1 MATVSTDYLSW
12 KRERRKQMNVIV
24 DLTVSPFGVGLS
36 VSKYIAAC
44 HKIIDKAGLKSNLHA
59 YGTNIEGDW
68 DTVFKAVKECHKTLH
83 QMGVPRITSSIKVG
97 TRTDKNQS
105 MLDKIESVKN
115 KLD

>member
-1 MATVSTDYLSW
+1 
-12 KRERRKQMNVIV
+12 MNVIV
-24 DLTVSPFGVGLS
+24 DLTVSPIGVGLS

-68 DTVFKAVKECHKTLH
+68 DTVFEAVKECHKTLH

-97 TRTDKNQS
+97 TRTDKTQS

-115 KLD
+115 KLE